1 MRAWWAWCGVLLAG
15 CYQALV
21 PRTTAAPPA
30 AGSITAS
37 IFLIGDSDDPNPAG
51 EPVLQ
56 ALTVALARHPERS
69 VALFLGDN
77 VYESGMPDSTAPD
90 YAESKRRLVAAVEAV
105 RESGAQGIF
114 IPGNHDWHLGRESV
128 LREQGIIAQAG
139 AGRVMQLPANACPG
153 PAMRQFGAVRLI
165 FFDTEWWLRGSWDS
179 TATCNMNQATV
190 FDSLRTLLVAAEGRT
205 TIVAGHHPVISGGE
219 HNGYFSWKDYFFPLR
234 HARSWLWLPLP
245 VIGAAYPIARNQGIS
260 PQDMSNGR
268 YRRMIDS
275 LNAAFAVAP
284 PSVYA
289 SGHDHG
295 MQAIAT
301 SPAPWQLI
309 SGAGYYHHLDF
320 VGQTEGS
327 RLALAKSG
335 FMRLDVTSDGRLL
348 LTAITVDAKGQ
359 GHEESS
365 FWLEKP

>member
-1 MRAWWAWCGVLLAG
+1 MVLAG
-15 CYQALV
+15 CNQALV
-21 PRTTAAPPA
+21 PRTTAAPIA
-30 AGSITAS
+30 SDSIAAS

-56 ALTVALARHPERS
+56 ALSAALARHPERS
-69 VALFLGDN
+69 LALFLGDN

-90 YAESKRRLVAAVEAV
+90 YLESRRRLVAAVEAV
-105 RESGAQGIF
+105 RTSGAQGIF
-114 IPGNHDWHLGRESV
+114 IPGNHDWQLGRESV
-128 LREQGIIAQAG
+128 LREQAIIAQAG
-139 AGRVMQLPANACPG
+139 GGQVIQLPVNACPG
-153 PAMRQFGAVRLI
+153 PAMREFGPVTLI
-165 FFDTEWWLRGSWDS
+165 LFDTEWWLRGTWDS
-179 TATCNMNQATV
+179 TSTCNMSQSSV
-190 FDSLRTLLVAAEGRT
+190 FDSLRTLLVGAAGRT

-219 HNGYFSWKDYFFPLR
+219 HNGYFSWKDYFFPLL
-234 HARSWLWLPLP
+234 HAKSWLWVPLP

-295 MQAIAT
+295 LQAITTA
-301 SPAPWQLI
+301 PAGWQLI

-327 RLALAKSG
+327 RLALARSG
-335 FMRLDVTSDGRLL
+335 FMRLDVSRDRRLL
-348 LTAITVDAKGQ
+348 LTAITVDAKGK
-359 GHEESS
+359 GSEVTS
-365 FWLEKP
+365 FWLDQP